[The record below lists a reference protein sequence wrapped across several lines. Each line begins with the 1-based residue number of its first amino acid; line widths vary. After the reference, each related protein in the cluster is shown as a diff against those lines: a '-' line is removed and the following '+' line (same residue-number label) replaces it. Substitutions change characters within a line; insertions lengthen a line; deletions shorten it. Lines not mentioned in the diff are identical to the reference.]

1 MPDSAK
7 KPRPRSRKTD
17 PTVHSVPAVV
27 LLSGGMDSAVTLA
40 MARRLGFRCFALSF
54 DYGQR
59 HRHELAAAKRVAE
72 AIGAERHVT
81 LGLDLRAF
89 GGSALTADIPVPKDR
104 LRDDTPRGRRT
115 KAEIPVTYVPARN
128 AIFLACALGFAE
140 SVGARALFIGANAVD
155 YSGYPD
161 CRPAFIRAFE
171 RMANLATR
179 DGADDA
185 EAGRGAHFRVHAPLM
200 RMGKADIVR
209 AGTELGVNFGLTHT
223 CYDPGPRGKACGHCD
238 ACALRA
244 AGFAEAGLRDPVG

>member
-1 MPDSAK
+1 MADSAK
-7 KPRPRSRKTD
+7 TQDPRSCPSGR
-17 PTVHSVPAVV
+17 SGRAAPAVV

-40 MARRLGFRCFALSF
+40 MARRDGYRCFALSF

-59 HRHELAAAKRVAE
+59 HRYELRAAKRVAE

-89 GGSALTADIPVPKDR
+89 GGSALTSDIPVPKDR

-140 SVGARALFIGANAVD
+140 SVGARELFIGANAVD

-200 RMGKADIVR
+200 RMGKAEIVR
-209 AGTELGVNFGLTHT
+209 AGVDHDVDFALTHT
-223 CYDPGPRGKACGHCD
+223 CYDPGPRGKACEHCD
-238 ACALRA
+238 ACVLRA
-244 AGFAEAGLRDPVG
+244 AGFAQAGLRDPVR